1 MRIRLPFE
9 SVEQARTCFD
19 KVQQKTLAGIGKQMM
34 ASKDRDSQANEI
46 ASWLFNADK
55 KTLVLCG
62 QVGNGKT
69 TMMDTIINLFNGARL
84 TNKLGYSIGFQR
96 VNSFDLD
103 GADKQ
108 LINMCVN
115 ADLLAIDDLGFEN
128 LIVKNYGN
136 EKSPVI
142 EILMRRYEFNCITVI
157 TTNLTPEQI
166 RGKYGEKIADRLAE
180 TAKFVAFKNPSY
192 RRQ

>member
-69 TMMDTIINLFNGARL
+69 GARL